1 MSCVEYR
8 NRHLEDRISRLRD
21 SVPVILV
28 LGARQ
33 AGKSTL
39 LSRLAPEAARFVF
52 DPVIDVN
59 NVREDPELFLD
70 QTRTPLILDEVQY
83 VPDLLGVIKRRV
95 DEDRRPGQYLLTGS
109 QNPMLLS
116 SVSESMAGR
125 VAVLDLPFLSLA
137 ERCHAAATT
146 GTWVED
152 LFAADPFDRLRGR
165 GRLAARDTEPS
176 LTSRLWR
183 GGFPGHLDHD
193 DTILP
198 DLFAS
203 YMRTYVERDIRR
215 IAAVEDAN
223 LFTRFVGLCAAL
235 TGQEINHSQLGR
247 ELGVTYHTAQ
257 RWLAVLHATYQW
269 IEIPAFSANPTKR
282 ISRRPK
288 GYFADTGL
296 AAWTQRI
303 SSPTAL
309 MSNPILG
316 ALFETHVVLDL
327 LKQAQA
333 MTHPPRTHH
342 WRAHS
347 GAEVDL
353 LLERDGFFIAVE
365 VKSSTRVT
373 RADTRGI
380 RAFRETYPHLRH
392 GIGAVIAA
400 VRETTR
406 MADNII
412 AIPYDIA

>member
-1 MSCVEYR
+1 MT
-8 NRHLEDRISRLRD
+8 RLRQA
-21 SVPVILV
+21 VPVILI

-39 LSRLAPEAARFVF
+39 LSRLAPDAHRVVF

-59 NVREDPELFLD
+59 NAREDPELFLD
-70 QTRTPLILDEVQY
+70 QYQPPLILDEVQY

-95 DEDRRPGQYLLTGS
+95 DEDPRPGQYLLTGS
-109 QNPMLLS
+109 QNLMLLS
-116 SVSESMAGR
+116 TVSESMAGR

-137 ERCHAAATT
+137 ERCHAAGTD

-152 LFAADPFDRLRGR
+152 LFKTDAMDRLRHR
-165 GRLAARDTEPS
+165 GILARRAIEPT
-176 LTSRLWR
+176 LASRLWR

-203 YMRTYVERDIRR
+203 YMRTYIERDVRR
-215 IAAVEDAN
+215 VATVEDAN
-223 LFTRFVGLCAAL
+223 LFSRFVGLCAAHS
-235 TGQEINHSQLGR
+235 GQEINHTQLGR
-247 ELGVTYHTAQ
+247 ELGITHHTAQ
-257 RWLAVLHATYQW
+257 RWLAILRATYQW
-269 IEIPAFSANPTKR
+269 LEVPAFSGNPAKR
-282 ISRRPK
+282 ISKRPK

-309 MSNPILG
+309 MSNPIQG

-327 LKQAQA
+327 LKQTQT
-333 MTHPPRTHH
+333 MSHPPRTHH

-353 LLERDGFFIAVE
+353 VLERDGTFIAVE
-365 VKSSTRVT
+365 AKSSTRVT

-380 RAFRETYPHLRH
+380 RAFRETYPRLEH
-392 GIGAVIAA
+392 GIGVVVAA
-400 VRETTR
+400 VRETLR
-406 MADNII
+406 VGEDII
-412 AIPYDIA
+412 AVPYDIA

>member
-1 MSCVEYR
+1 MEYR
-8 NRHLEDRISRLRD
+8 PRHLEARITRLRQA
-21 SVPVILV
+21 VPVILV

-39 LSRLAPEAARFVF
+39 LSHLVPEAHRVVF

-59 NVREDPELFLD
+59 NAREDPELFLD
-70 QTRTPLILDEVQY
+70 QYQPPLILDEVQY

-95 DEDRRPGQYLLTGS
+95 DEDPGPGQYLLTGS
-109 QNPMLLS
+109 QNLMLLS

-137 ERCHAAATT
+137 ERCHAAGNE

-152 LFAADPFDRLRGR
+152 LFKTDAMARLRSR
-165 GRLAARDTEPS
+165 GRLAPRATEPT
-176 LTSRLWR
+176 LASRLWR

-193 DTILP
+193 DAILP

-203 YMRTYVERDIRR
+203 YMRTYIERDVRR
-215 IAAVEDAN
+215 VAAVEDAN
-223 LFTRFVGLCAAL
+223 LFSRFVGLCAAHS
-235 TGQEINHSQLGR
+235 GQEINHAQLGR
-247 ELGVTYHTAQ
+247 ELGITHHTAQ
-257 RWLAVLHATYQW
+257 RWLAILRATYQW
-269 IEIPAFSANPTKR
+269 LEVPAFSGNPTKR
-282 ISRRPK
+282 ISQRPK

-303 SSPTAL
+303 SSPPAL
-309 MSNPILG
+309 MSNPIQG

-327 LKQAQA
+327 LKQMQT
-333 MTHPPRTHH
+333 MSHPPRPHH

-353 LLERDGFFIAVE
+353 LLERDGMFIAVE
-365 VKSSTRVT
+365 AKSSARVT

-380 RAFRETYPHLRH
+380 RAFRETYPRLEH
-392 GIGAVIAA
+392 GIGVVVAA
-400 VRETTR
+400 MRETTL
-406 MADNII
+406 MDKDII
-412 AIPYDIA
+412 AVPYDIT